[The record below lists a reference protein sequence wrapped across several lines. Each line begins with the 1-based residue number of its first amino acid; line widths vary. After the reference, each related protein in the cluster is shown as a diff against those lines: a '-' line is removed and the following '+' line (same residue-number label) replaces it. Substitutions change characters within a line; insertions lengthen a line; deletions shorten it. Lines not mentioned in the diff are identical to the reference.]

1 MNIPHDPGAPGAAAR
16 DGQRDIRGVLIQVA
30 GARLLLPNA
39 SIAEVLSYAEP
50 EPVADAPEWL
60 LGRIRWR
67 GWPVPLV
74 AAARM
79 AGARAEGDE
88 RADLGTKV
96 LVLKALGARPG
107 LPYFAI
113 LSSGFP
119 RLVTVSRAA
128 LEVEAA
134 GVALP
139 ALVLARV
146 VLNEERAL
154 VPDLHGME
162 ARISEALEAVAAP
175 SGGSATGEAGGAT
188 G

>member
-1 MNIPHDPGAPGAAAR
+1 MNGPHEPGAAAAAP
-16 DGQRDIRGVLIQVA
+16 DAQRDIRGVLIQVA

-50 EPVADAPEWL
+50 EPVAGGPEWL

-79 AGARAEGDE
+79 AGSRADMV
-88 RADLGTKV
+88 DLGTKV
-96 LVLKALGARPG
+96 LVLKALGGDPR

-113 LSSGFP
+113 LSNGFP
-119 RLVTVSRAA
+119 RLVTVSRGG

-134 GVALP
+134 GGALP
-139 ALVLARV
+139 PLVLARV
-146 VLNEERAL
+146 ALNDDKAL
-154 VPDLHGME
+154 VPDLQGMQS
-162 ARISEALEAVAAP
+162 RIREALDAAP
-175 SGGSATGEAGGAT
+175 GAAEAATG
-188 G
+188 